1 MLSNKDRYS
10 VGITVDTVDIQ
21 DSEEWGFFLKGEG
34 GGIPIVLPC
43 MYVDC
48 RVIRRERQ
56 NFEIR
61 IAKECF
67 TQYLAL
73 VNQCD
78 LVNVSA
84 VIRD

>member
-1 MLSNKDRYS
+1 M
-10 VGITVDTVDIQ
+10 Q
-21 DSEEWGFFLKGEG
+21 ESEEWGVLKKRG
-34 GGIPIVLPC
+34 GRNPDCPSV
-43 MYVDC
+43 YVC

-67 TQYLAL
+67 THYLAL

-84 VIRD
+84 VIRDL